1 MWIREIFV
9 RVVLAQSRGVACG
22 PDAASQTLC
31 NPLALLQVNDF
42 RSFLTRILNDI
53 GGLIGLLA
61 IAVVVWAGFRLVTA
75 NGEKAAIDSGKR
87 ALTYAIYGFVASV
100 MAFTAVA
107 AIVNFL
113 GVKTLESP
121 GSDVIPPLA
130 QFSNL
135 KEFLSY
141 LVGRVLVII
150 GLVSLLMIIVNGYKY
165 MTASGNQSQ
174 VDSAKLGL
182 TWAVGGLMLSLLAF
196 TLIFAL
202 NRLISR

>member
-1 MWIREIFV
+1 MWIREIFW
-9 RVVLAQSRGVACG
+9 RVVFAQSSVGCG
-22 PDAASQTLC
+22 PNAANETLC
-31 NPLALLQVNDF
+31 NPLAPLRVDDL

-75 NGEKAAIDSGKR
+75 NGDKAAIDSGKR

-100 MAFTAVA
+100 MAFTLVA

-113 GVKTLESP
+113 GVQTLESP
-121 GSDVIPPLA
+121 GVGVIPPLA

-165 MTASGNQSQ
+165 MTARGNQTQ

-202 NRLISR
+202 NKLISR